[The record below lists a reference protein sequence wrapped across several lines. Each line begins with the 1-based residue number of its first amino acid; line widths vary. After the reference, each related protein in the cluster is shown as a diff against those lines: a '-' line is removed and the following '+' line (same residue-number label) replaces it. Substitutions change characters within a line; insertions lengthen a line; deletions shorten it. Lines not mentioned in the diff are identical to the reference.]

1 MATTSN
7 YGWPTPDDTDL
18 VKDGAAAIRTLGSSA
33 DQTVEDQFILSV
45 MGAN

>member
-18 VKDGAAAIRTLGSSA
+18 IKAGAAAIRTLGSSA

>member
-1 MATTSN
+1 MATTTN
-7 YGWPTPDDTDL
+7 YGWLTPNDTDL

-33 DQTVEDQFILSV
+33 DQTVENEYILNL

>member
-18 VKDGAAAIRTLGSSA
+18 IKDGAAAIRTLGSSA